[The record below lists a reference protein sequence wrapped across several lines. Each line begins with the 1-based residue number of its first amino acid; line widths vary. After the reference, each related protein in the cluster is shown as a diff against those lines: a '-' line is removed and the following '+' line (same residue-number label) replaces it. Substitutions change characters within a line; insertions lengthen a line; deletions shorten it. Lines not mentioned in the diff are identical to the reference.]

1 MLSFKSYFTL
11 FSVCTILLSCGI
23 EPVAWLPSS
32 KPLFEGKIALNN
44 RLSNVES
51 ISLQGYYGAEEFVVD
66 STGVI
71 YCGVHKGPKDY
82 SSGAILKIY
91 PDNKVETYI
100 KTDAWVTGMQF
111 DSSGN
116 LIALLNNV
124 GLIKVNA
131 DKSIDTLLT
140 HTPDDKP
147 LLMGTGLK
155 IGKDGKIYFVN
166 TSGQEASSS
175 KYISKLILEMKP
187 TGGIYAFDPIT
198 KSTEIISN
206 GNFFGNGLVLSNN
219 EDFLLV
225 SETSKYRLLRY
236 WLKGTK
242 KGTSEIFMDNL
253 PGFPNNLSR
262 STSGNF
268 WLGFTTKRNDQLDA
282 IHPKIGMKKFVYNL
296 PEFVQPK
303 AEKFG
308 MVFEIS
314 EQGEI
319 IQTLFDPTGEQVSE
333 AGSILEHNGYLY
345 LGGDV
350 VAAVSKMKL

>member
-1 MLSFKSYFTL
+1 MSITAL
-11 FSVCTILLSCGI
+11 ISCGI
-23 EPVAWLPSS
+23 DPLAWTPPT
-32 KPLFEGKIALNN
+32 KPLFEGTYALNN
-44 RLSNVES
+44 RLSNVNK
-51 ISLQGYYGAEEFVVD
+51 IPLQGYYGAEEFVVD
-66 STGVI
+66 STGFI

-91 PDNKVETYI
+91 PDNSVETYL

-111 DSSGN
+111 DNAGN

-124 GLIKVNA
+124 GLIQVNP
-131 DKSIDTLLT
+131 DKSIDTLLM
-140 HTPDDKP
+140 HTPDHKP

-155 IGKDGKIYFVN
+155 IGKDGKIYFIN

-187 TGGIYAFDPIT
+187 TGGIYVYDPAT
-198 KSTEIISN
+198 KSTEILSN
-206 GNFFGNGLVLSNN
+206 GNYFGNGLVLSQN

-225 SETSKYRLLRY
+225 SETSRYRLLRY
-236 WLKGTK
+236 WLKGPK
-242 KGTSEIFMDNL
+242 KGTSEVFMDNL

-268 WLGFTTKRNDQLDA
+268 WLGFTTKRNDQLDD
-282 IHPKIGMKKFVYNL
+282 IHPKINMKKFVYSL

-314 EQGEI
+314 EEGKI
-319 IQTLFDPTGEQVSE
+319 IQTLFDVTGLQVSE
-333 AGSILEHNGYLY
+333 AGSILEYNGYLY
-345 LGGDV
+345 LGGDIV
-350 VAAVSKMKL
+350 PAVSKVKL